1 MDYFDI
7 ACQLDCILE
16 LVGLEEF
23 RCDLWSCDVGLT
35 YAEITDLSLW
45 ALVGPP
51 AEEDEKP

>member
-23 RCDLWSCDVGLT
+23 RYDLWNYDVGLT

-45 ALVGPP
+45 AMVGPP
-51 AEEDEKP
+51 AEEEEE